1 MLSHLWQY
9 PSLFGA
15 MFQKYT
21 DIGCHLYSLL
31 LTTVST
37 RHAQSATHAYIC
49 TLYCSPLYQQGT
61 HNQLHMLTSVL
72 SIAHHCINKAR
83 TISYACLH
91 LYSLLLTTVST
102 RHTQSAACL
111 HLYSLLLTTV
121 STRHAQSATHAYICT
136 LYCSPLY
143 QQGTHNQL
151 HAYICTLYCSPLY
164 QQGTHNQL
172 RMLTSVLSIAHHCI
186 NKART
191 ISCMLTSVLSI
202 AHHCINKARTISYTC
217 LHPYSLLL
225 TTVSTRHAQSAMH
238 AYICTLYCSPLY
250 QQGTH
255 NQLRML
261 TSVLSI
267 AHHCVNKACTI
278 SYACLQSTCWSERAN
293 ITDECPQHLDACLV

>member
-15 MFQKYT
+15 TFQKYT
-21 DIGCHLYSLL
+21 DIGC
-31 LTTVST
+31 
-37 RHAQSATHAYIC
+37 
-49 TLYCSPLYQQGT
+49 
-61 HNQLHMLTSVL
+61 
-72 SIAHHCINKAR
+72 
-83 TISYACLH
+83 
-91 LYSLLLTTVST
+91 
-102 RHTQSAACL
+102 

-217 LHPYSLLL
+217 LHLYSLLL
-225 TTVSTRHAQSAMH
+225 TTVSTRHAQSATH
-238 AYICTLYCSPLY
+238 AYICTLYCSPLC
-250 QQGTH
+250 QQGMH
-255 NQLRML
+255 NQLCML
-261 TSVLSI
+261 T
-267 AHHCVNKACTI
+267 K
-278 SYACLQSTCWSERAN
+278 
-293 ITDECPQHLDACLV
+293 HLLE